1 MSDLE
6 TKDPTAN
13 TGTWTEV
20 PRQSKQKRCH
30 ECSKRTFYW
39 LFEAEGAVCKVCVNL
54 RTMPRP
60 IPHSS
65 SVGESTNGKKRK
77 STVAPTIKNAIL
89 AKRAC
94 GQSKLSIAKEMHV
107 APGTV
112 RNVLNEA
119 DFDQQV
125 QQGRLDS
132 VRLIPAAINGLEKSM
147 GKGDGSTCIRFLE
160 SVGVIGEN
168 VRRIAPPL
176 NDALMRAIV
185 SLIHP
190 EAAKPAIDAEVVTG
204 SGLPSTSHL

>member
-1 MSDLE
+1 MSDLQTE
-6 TKDPTAN
+6 DPAAN
-13 TGTWTEV
+13 SGSWTEV
-20 PRQSKQKRCH
+20 PRQLKQKRCH
-30 ECSKRTFYW
+30 QCSKRTFYW
-39 LFEAEGAVCKVCVNL
+39 LFEAKGAVCKVCVNL

-60 IPHSS
+60 IPQTV
-65 SVGESTNGKKRK
+65 SVGENTNGKKRK
-77 STVAPTIKNAIL
+77 SNMAPTIKNAIL

-112 RNVLNEA
+112 RNVLDEA

-132 VRLIPAAINGLEKSM
+132 GRLIPAAINGLEKSM

-160 SVGVIGEN
+160 GVGVLGEK
-168 VRRIAPPL
+168 VRRIPTPE

-185 SLIHP
+185 NLIQP
-190 EAAKPAIDAEVVTG
+190 EAAKPPIDAEVVTG
-204 SGLPSTSHL
+204 PSSPS